1 MCTATLMLSQPAS
14 EADVIQA
21 AREGAAMFPGDQSR
35 LWEAYVDRQLQAL
48 EQAVAH
54 GMPSEALDQLLGHCV
69 SLLDISGSGRRRA
82 AFSGSRVRGAWAE

>member
-1 MCTATLMLSQPAS
+1 MSTATLMPSPSQPAS
-14 EADVIQA
+14 EADIIQA

-54 GMPSEALDQLLGHCV
+54 GLPSEAVDRLLGHCV
-69 SLLDISGSGRRRA
+69 SLLDLSGSGRRRA
-82 AFSGSRVRGAWAE
+82 AFSWA